1 MHKHFMNYLIN
12 LRIKFIETE
21 IDYYE
26 ERLIEKDEELKMVWN
41 TRWESFREFKEA
53 FNGANNQKIRIIR
66 EQIKLL
72 DSIGDLLRR

>member
-12 LRIKFIETE
+12 LRINFIETE

-26 ERLIEKDEELKMVWN
+26 ERLIEKDEELKIVWN
-41 TRWESFREFKEA
+41 TRWGSFREFKEA
-53 FNGANNQKIRIIR
+53 LNGANNQKIRIIA